1 MGLRHISKAFTA
13 LDSWSLQ
20 KSGSFK
26 SIVKDEVTVDV
37 SGMITIPM
45 GGLCLFGMFPLVYY
59 ISYGVGSAL
68 LVLRCDG
75 YARCLEVTGRVTSTD
90 PALFSYINQSN

>member
-1 MGLRHISKAFTA
+1 MPIRHVPF
-13 LDSWSLQ
+13 
-20 KSGSFK
+20 G
-26 SIVKDEVTVDV
+26 V
-37 SGMITIPM
+37 S
-45 GGLCLFGMFPLVYY
+45 

-75 YARCLEVTGRVTSTD
+75 YARCLEVTGRVTGTD